1 MSENKLSQN
10 PSLNFNELLKA
21 SIRLPVVKIDRDT
34 FLRTELEKRYD
45 DETICRAIEYNPAY
59 ANIPAAEIDLLAAES
74 IKAETL
80 RVSAISFAAGLP
92 GGFALIGTIP
102 ADLTQYFGHM
112 LRIMQKL
119 VYLYGWHSLLDKN
132 GELDS
137 ETTGLVTLFTGVM
150 FGVNGANSA
159 IAKIAVS
166 AAKSIEKRVAA
177 KALTKGTIYPIVKRV
192 TASLGIK
199 MTKTL
204 FAKSVSKAV
213 PVIGGITS
221 GAITYATF
229 RPMSEKLRKYL
240 ASLPL
245 ASTSF
250 YSSNEQLLSKDE
262 DASGSML

>member
-10 PSLNFNELLKA
+10 LSLNFNELLKA

-177 KALTKGTIYPIVKRV
+177 
-192 TASLGIK
+192 SLGIK

-262 DASGSML
+262 DASASML